1 MNDLIKKHTR
11 LILFIVLGWFI
22 QNSGY
27 SFATQKVT
35 VFTYRAPESKVDHRY
50 EYDNDL
56 LRLALENTV
65 ETDGPYQLVPSPVMN
80 YARAHSYL
88 ELNSL
93 PNLILKLSY
102 DPVLEDK
109 GMGFVP
115 FPVDLGIVG
124 YRVCFAHPSI
134 TKKLSLVDSLEDLR
148 NFTHGQGA
156 GWTGIEILRHNGFN
170 VTEVATY
177 ESLFKMVANRRFDL
191 LCRGANELFDEIKM
205 HRQIQN
211 LSYDKSMVIYY
222 PFPRFFYTNAKNS
235 SALDRLRRGLL
246 KSYENGSLQ
255 RLWRQHYEE
264 SLDFV
269 ELDQRRTFTLVN
281 PFIKQLKFEYQKY
294 FYNPSLKN

>member
-1 MNDLIKKHTR
+1 MSNIKKFNNLIKKHVR

-35 VFTYRAPESKVDHRY
+35 AFTYRAPESKVDHRY

-56 LRLALENTV
+56 LRLALEITV

-93 PNLILKLSY
+93 PNLILQLSY

-148 NFTHGQGA
+148 DFTHGQGA
-156 GWTGIEILRHNGFN
+156 GWTDIDILLHNGFN

-191 LCRGANELFDEIKM
+191 LCRGANELFDEMKM
-205 HRQIQN
+205 HGQIQD

-222 PFPRFFYTNAKNS
+222 PFPRFFYTNEKNS

-246 KSYENGSLQ
+246 KSYEMVPYKDYGVNTMRKVLILLNWINEERSL
-255 RLWRQHYEE
+255 L
-264 SLDFV
+264 
-269 ELDQRRTFTLVN
+269 
-281 PFIKQLKFEYQKY
+281 
-294 FYNPSLKN
+294 

>member
-1 MNDLIKKHTR
+1 MAEKHIR
-11 LILFIVLGWFI
+11 FILFIVLGWFI
-22 QNSGY
+22 QNPGY

-35 VFTYRAPESKVDHRY
+35 VFTYRAPESKIDNRY

-56 LRLALENTV
+56 LRLALETTV

-80 YARAHSYL
+80 YSRAHSYL

-102 DPVLEDK
+102 DPVLEKK
-109 GMGFVP
+109 GIGFVP
-115 FPVDLGIVG
+115 FPIDLGIVG

-148 NFTHGQGA
+148 NFTHGQGT
-156 GWTGIEILRHNGFN
+156 GWTDIDILRHNGFN
-170 VTEVATY
+170 VTEVANY

-191 LCRGANELFDEIKM
+191 LCRGANELFDEMKT
-205 HRQIQN
+205 HRQIEN

-222 PFPRFFYTNAKNS
+222 PFPRFFYTNSKNS
-235 SALDRLRRGLL
+235 RALDRIRRGLL
-246 KSYENGSLQ
+246 QSYKNGSLQ
-255 RLWRQHYEE
+255 RLWRQHYME

-269 ELDQRRTFTLVN
+269 ELAQRRTFTLIN
-281 PFIKQLKFEYQKY
+281 PFITQLKFEYQKY
-294 FYNPSLKN
+294 FYNPSLEN